1 MVTIYGIIGVP
12 NGYGLHVAYSKMRIV
27 TVFQIS
33 HKDIKLYVETELEL
47 KNNGPSQD
55 S

>member
-12 NGYGLHVAYSKMRIV
+12 NGYGLHLAYSKIRIV

-33 HKDIKLYVETELEL
+33 HEDIKLYEETEPAL
-47 KNNGPSQD
+47 KNNGPN
-55 S
+55 